1 MLFWI
6 YFNYQCDLIANA
18 EDGMSLI
25 FVLQNTMAAMGHHG
39 PSLPFDFKFPFQN
52 KSILIKSNLNNKTR
66 QQMKNNIQ
74 VNVSDIN

>member
-1 MLFWI
+1 MLCWI
-6 YFNYQCDLIANA
+6 CFNCQCDLIANA

-25 FVLQNTMAAMGHHG
+25 FVLQNTMAAMDHDG

-52 KSILIKSNLNNKTR
+52 KTILIKSNLIIKPR

-74 VNVSDIN
+74 VKV

>member
-25 FVLQNTMAAMGHHG
+25 FVLQNTMAAIDHDG

-52 KSILIKSNLNNKTR
+52 KTILIKSNLIIKPR

-74 VNVSDIN
+74 VKV

>member
-1 MLFWI
+1 MLCWI
-6 YFNYQCDLIANA
+6 CFNHQCDLIANA

-25 FVLQNTMAAMGHHG
+25 FVLQNTMAAMGHDD

-52 KSILIKSNLNNKTR
+52 KSILIKTNLINKPR

-74 VNVSDIN
+74 VKV